1 MGLIAIDPGVHSMAI
16 AVFNSSNHL
25 VQAWNHNSSNHL
37 VQAWNHNSSNHLV
50 QAWNQERDIG
60 VCTMSTIVE
69 RWGSPSVRLINKLQ
83 SYGLEFDTRVIGER
97 QVVYPGARGLKTNPN
112 DLLDLAMCAGAFYG
126 ALCVEMRATL
136 RLVEPAEWK
145 AQVPKDICRRRIE
158 AMLSDDEKKVIRKG
172 GEMHNVYDAIG
183 IGLFATC
190 RALRGMVKP

>member
-16 AVFNSSNHL
+16 AKFDSAGVL
-25 VQAWNHNSSNHL
+25 QDAWNEGSGYSSL
-37 VQAWNHNSSNHLV
+37 QA
-50 QAWNQERDIG
+50 
-60 VCTMSTIVE
+60 IVE
-69 RWGSPSVRLINKLQ
+69 GWGSPTVRLVNRLQ
-83 SYGLEFDTRVIGER
+83 SQGMLESPVAIVGER

-126 ALCVEMRATL
+126 ALCVEMRASL

-158 AMLSDDEKKVIRKG
+158 AMLSDEEKSAIKKG

-183 IGLFATC
+183 IGLFATR